1 MQKQGKTVMMVGDG
15 INDAP
20 ALVSADV
27 GTAIGSGSDIA
38 LESGDIVLMKSD
50 LRDVYKAVK
59 LSRLT
64 IRNIKQNLFW
74 AFFYNSLG
82 IPVAAGVLYL
92 FGGAVKSDV
101 CRICHVIEFGLRGEQ
116 RASLKDS
123 KAVGHKEW
131 RYDMEERTCD
141 CAVKHKHRQAA
152 EEKDLLNRLNR
163 IEGQIRGIKSMV
175 EDERYCVDILT
186 QVSAVQAALNSFN
199 KVLLSSH
206 IKSCVV
212 EQIQDGNLE
221 AVDELCMTIQKVMK

>member
-1 MQKQGKTVMMVGDG
+1 
-15 INDAP
+15 
-20 ALVSADV
+20 
-27 GTAIGSGSDIA
+27 
-38 LESGDIVLMKSD
+38 
-50 LRDVYKAVK
+50 
-59 LSRLT
+59 
-64 IRNIKQNLFW
+64 
-74 AFFYNSLG
+74 
-82 IPVAAGVLYL
+82 
-92 FGGAVKSDV
+92 
-101 CRICHVIEFGLRGEQ
+101 
-116 RASLKDS
+116 
-123 KAVGHKEW
+123 
-131 RYDMEERTCD
+131 MEERTCD
-141 CAVKHKHRQAA
+141 CAVKHMHRQAA